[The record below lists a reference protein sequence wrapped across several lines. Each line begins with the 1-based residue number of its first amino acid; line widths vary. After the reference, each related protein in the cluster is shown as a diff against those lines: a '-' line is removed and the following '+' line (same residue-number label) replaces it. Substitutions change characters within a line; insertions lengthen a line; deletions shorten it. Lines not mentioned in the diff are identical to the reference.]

1 MTIFYAVLG
10 FVAALLVFIATRPA
24 KFRIERSALVKAP
37 AATVFGL
44 INDFHHWAKWSP
56 WEKLDSSMKKT
67 FSGAEAGP
75 GAKYAWVGNNKVG
88 EGNMTITDS
97 RPNELVQLD
106 LEFLKPFPARN
117 VTSFKLSP
125 APDGTTVHWISE
137 GENGFA
143 AKAFG
148 LVMNMDKLLGAD
160 FEEGLANLNTAAQS
174 ET

>member
-1 MTIFYAVLG
+1 MSIFYVLLG

-24 KFRIERSALVKAP
+24 RFRIERSALVKAP
-37 AATVFGL
+37 EAKVFGL

-56 WEKLDSSMKKT
+56 WEKLDASMKKT
-67 FSGAEAGP
+67 FSGADSGT

-88 EGNMTITDS
+88 EGKMTITAS
-97 RPNELVQLD
+97 TPNELVQVD
-106 LEFLKPFPARN
+106 LEFLKPFPAKN

-125 APDGTTVHWISE
+125 APGGTTVQWISE

-148 LVMNMDKLLGAD
+148 LVMNVDKLLGSS
-160 FEEGLANLNTAAQS
+160 FEEGLANLNTAAQDQS
-174 ET
+174 

>member
-1 MTIFYAVLG
+1 MSIFYVVLG
-10 FVAALLVFIATRPA
+10 LIAALLVFIATRPA
-24 KFRIERSALVKAP
+24 KFRIERSALVKAN
-37 AATVFGL
+37 AAAVFGL
-44 INDFHHWAKWSP
+44 INDLHHWAKWSP
-56 WEKLDSSMKKT
+56 WEKLDASMKKT

-97 RPNELVQLD
+97 KPNELVQLD
-106 LEFLKPFPARN
+106 LEFLKPFPATN
-117 VTSFKLSP
+117 VTTFKLLP

-148 LVMNMDKLLGAD
+148 LFMNMDKLLGGS
-160 FEEGLANLNTAAQS
+160 FEEGLANLDTAARSQP
-174 ET
+174 